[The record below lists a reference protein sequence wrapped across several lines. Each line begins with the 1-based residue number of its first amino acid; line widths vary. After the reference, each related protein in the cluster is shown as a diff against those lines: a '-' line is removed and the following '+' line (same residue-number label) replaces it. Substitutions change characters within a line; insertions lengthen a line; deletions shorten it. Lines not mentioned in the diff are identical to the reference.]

1 MAHVV
6 SVGVYTL
13 LLPLALGIT
22 VAAFFIYKAFYD
34 KHNNKV
40 LESGET
46 NKRKW
51 LAPWVL
57 ALIILGAQLLLV
69 AGIMFPVSMFM
80 VQPES
85 QETDLELS
93 EENPVLFDISD
104 YVIYQIDE
112 SRFSAIKTE
121 SVDGITVTVY
131 RNKEA
136 KVNHQYI
143 ILGEIDKGS
152 HEAQSVYINYEI
164 NDSVKASC
172 LSGGKGNSE
181 FTKTYFKC
189 EVLKDDGVPATISVG
204 VINRYVYEMS
214 SEEENFDKKLEL
226 TF

>member
-13 LLPLALGIT
+13 LLPLALVIT

-57 ALIILGAQLLLV
+57 ALIILGTQLLLV

-80 VQPES
+80 VQPDS

-104 YVIYQIDE
+104 SVVYQIDE
-112 SRFSAIKTE
+112 SRFKAIKTQ

-131 RNKEA
+131 RDKEA
-136 KVNHQYI
+136 RENHQYI
-143 ILGEIDKGS
+143 ILGEIEKGS
-152 HEAQSVYINYEI
+152 HEPQSIYMNYEVNNSI
-164 NDSVKASC
+164 KASC
-172 LSGGKGNSE
+172 LTGSTGNSDT
-181 FTKTYFKC
+181 TKTYLKC

-214 SEEENFDKKLEL
+214 SLEENFDTKVEL